1 MGAVSTPYTDTDNNP
16 APASRRTPIFAVLRS
31 RSYLLLWA
39 ALFAS
44 MLAGFFNYVA
54 VAWLTLQLTGSTLAV
69 GSVLAAAAVPQAV
82 LMLLGGAMSDRFTP
96 RTTMLA
102 AGIARGLVMAVVA
115 VLAVVHSVHLW
126 QLYVSAVLVGATSA
140 FFFPASTSMVPR
152 VVPRDQ
158 LEAGNAL
165 MNISRTAAIVL
176 GPAAA
181 GAVVAATGPG
191 PALAVD
197 AAGSILAGLLMLGLP
212 GNGFARRPH
221 TNPLADVR
229 DGLLTVWR
237 DVPLRAALIVIA
249 VLNFF
254 ALGPVEVGLPA
265 LAYQRFS
272 QGAVA
277 LGTTF
282 AAWGIGSALGSIAA
296 AVRPAP
302 RRFGW
307 DMVGI
312 VALIG
317 VGVAAT
323 GIATTLSVLL
333 AVMVA
338 IGVVEGA
345 GTTYL
350 ISWMQRRSDPSMQGR
365 VMSLAIFSSVGV
377 EPIALATAGALAAR
391 YLGLLFWASAA
402 AIEFTA
408 VAASL
413 SRSVRA
419 MSSLTAPST
428 QTPKQAVRG

>member
-1 MGAVSTPYTDTDNNP
+1 MSTPYADTDNISPGGSRP
-16 APASRRTPIFAVLRS
+16 APIHAVLRS
-31 RSYLLLWA
+31 RSYLLLWTA
-39 ALFAS
+39 MFAS
-44 MLAGFFNYVA
+44 LLAGFFNYVA
-54 VAWLTLQLTGSTLAV
+54 VAWLTLQLTGSSLAV
-69 GSVLAAAAVPQAV
+69 GSVLAAASVPQAV
-82 LMLLGGAMSDRFTP
+82 LMLMGGAMSDRLTP

-102 AGIARGLVMAVVA
+102 AGLARGLVMAVLA
-115 VLAVVHSVHLW
+115 VLTLAHSVQLW
-126 QLYVSAVLVGATSA
+126 QLYAGAVLVGATSA
-140 FFFPASTSMVPR
+140 FFYPAGTSMLPR
-152 VVPRDQ
+152 LVARDQ

-165 MNISRTAAIVL
+165 LNISRTAAIVL

-181 GAVVAATGPG
+181 GVVVAATGPG
-191 PALAVD
+191 SALAVD
-197 AAGSILAGLLMLGLP
+197 AGGSILAGLLMVPLP
-212 GNGFARRPH
+212 GGDGLSRRSQ

-229 DGLLTVWR
+229 DGLLAVWR
-237 DVPLRAALIVIA
+237 DVPLRAALLVVG

-282 AAWGIGSALGSIAA
+282 AAWGIGSALGSLAA
-296 AVRPAP
+296 AARPAP

-307 DMVGI
+307 GMVGI
-312 VALIG
+312 VALVG

-323 GIATTLSVLL
+323 GSAPTLPVLV

-338 IGVVEGA
+338 MGVLEGA

-377 EPIALATAGALAAR
+377 EPVALATAGALASR
-391 YLGLLFWASAA
+391 YLGVLFWAAAA

-408 VAASL
+408 LAASL
-413 SRSVRA
+413 SPSVRR
-419 MSSLTAPST
+419 MSTLTAPSA
-428 QTPKQAVRG
+428 QTPRQTLDG

>member
-1 MGAVSTPYTDTDNNP
+1 
-16 APASRRTPIFAVLRS
+16 
-31 RSYLLLWA
+31 
-39 ALFAS
+39 

-54 VAWLTLQLTGSTLAV
+54 VAWLTLQLTGSSLAV
-69 GSVLAAAAVPQAV
+69 GSVLAAASVPQAV
-82 LMLLGGAMSDRFTP
+82 LLLLGGAVSDRFTP
-96 RTTMLA
+96 RRTMLG
-102 AGIARGLVMAVVA
+102 AGLARGLVMAV
-115 VLAVVHSVHLW
+115 LAVVTLAHWVQLW
-126 QLYVSAVLVGATSA
+126 QLFVGAVLVGTTSA
-140 FFFPASTSMVPR
+140 FFYPAGTSMLPR
-152 VVPRDQ
+152 VVAPDQ

-165 MNISRTAAIVL
+165 LRISRTAAILL

-191 PALAVD
+191 AALAVD
-197 AAGSILAGLLMLGLP
+197 ATGSILAGLLMVLLP
-212 GNGFARRPH
+212 GGDGHSRRCQ

-229 DGLLTVWR
+229 DGLRTVWR
-237 DVPLRAALIVIA
+237 DVPLRAALLVIG

-282 AAWGIGSALGSIAA
+282 AAWGIGSAMGALGAA
-296 AVRPAP
+296 TRPAP

-307 DMVGI
+307 GMVGM
-312 VALIG
+312 VALVG

-323 GIATTLSVLL
+323 GIAPTLLVLL

-338 IGVVEGA
+338 MGVLEGA
-345 GTTYL
+345 GITYL
-350 ISWMQRRSDPSMQGR
+350 ISWMQRRAHPSMQGR
-365 VMSLAIFSSVGV
+365 VMSLAISSSVGP
-377 EPIALATAGALAAR
+377 EPLALATAGALASR

-408 VAASL
+408 LAASI
-413 SRSVRA
+413 SPAVRR
-419 MSSLTAPST
+419 MSTESAPLAE
-428 QTPKQAVRG
+428 TPKPAVHG

>member
-1 MGAVSTPYTDTDNNP
+1 
-16 APASRRTPIFAVLRS
+16 VLRS
-31 RSYLLLWA
+31 RSYLLLWT

-44 MLAGFFNYVA
+44 LLAGFFNYVA
-54 VAWLTLQLTGSTLAV
+54 VAWLTLQLTGSSLAV

-82 LMLLGGAMSDRFTP
+82 LMLLGGAISDRITP

-102 AGIARGLVMAVVA
+102 AGLARGLVMAA
-115 VLAVVHSVHLW
+115 LAALTLAHSVQLW
-126 QLYVSAVLVGATSA
+126 QLYAGGVLVGATSA
-140 FFFPASTSMVPR
+140 FFYPAGTSMLPRLVPG
-152 VVPRDQ
+152 DQ

-165 MNISRTAAIVL
+165 LNISRTAAIVL

-181 GAVVAATGPG
+181 GVMVAATGAG
-191 PALAVD
+191 SALAFD
-197 AAGSILAGLLMLGLP
+197 AAGSIAAGLLMLPLP
-212 GNGFARRPH
+212 GGDGLGRRSQS
-221 TNPLADVR
+221 NPLVDVR
-229 DGLLTVWR
+229 DGLLAVWR
-237 DVPLRAALIVIA
+237 DVPLRAVLLVVA

-277 LGTTF
+277 LGATF
-282 AAWGIGSALGSIAA
+282 AAWGIGSTLGSLAA
-296 AVRPAP
+296 AARPAP

-307 DMVGI
+307 GMVAM
-312 VALIG
+312 VALVG
-317 VGVAAT
+317 AGVAAT
-323 GIATTLSVLL
+323 GLAPTLPVLV

-338 IGVVEGA
+338 MGVIEGA

-377 EPIALATAGALAAR
+377 EPVALATAGALASR
-391 YLGLLFWASAA
+391 HLGLLFGAAAA

-408 VAASL
+408 LAAAL
-413 SRSVRA
+413 SPSVRR
-419 MSSLTAPST
+419 MTTPTTSSA
-428 QTPKQAVRG
+428 QTPREAIDG

>member
-1 MGAVSTPYTDTDNNP
+1 MSTPYTNTDNRP
-16 APASRRTPIFAVLRS
+16 AGGSRPVPIFAVLRS
-31 RSYLLLWA
+31 RSYRLLWT
-39 ALFAS
+39 ALFVS
-44 MLAGFFNYVA
+44 LLAGFFNYVA
-54 VAWLTLQLTGSTLAV
+54 VAWLTLQLTGSSLAV
-69 GSVLAAAAVPQAV
+69 GSVLAAAAVPQAL

-102 AGIARGLVMAVVA
+102 AGLARGLVMAV
-115 VLAVVHSVHLW
+115 LAALALTHSVQLW
-126 QLYVSAVLVGATSA
+126 QLYAGAVLVGATSA
-140 FFFPASTSMVPR
+140 FFYPAGTSMVPR
-152 VVPRDQ
+152 VVATDQ

-176 GPAAA
+176 GPAGA

-191 PALAVD
+191 AALAVD
-197 AAGSILAGLLMLGLP
+197 AAGSILAGLLMLLLP
-212 GNGFARRPH
+212 GGNGRARRPQ

-229 DGLLTVWR
+229 DGLVAVWR
-237 DVPLRAALIVIA
+237 DVPLRAALLVIG

-254 ALGPVEVGLPA
+254 ALGPVEVGLPV
-265 LAYQRFS
+265 LTYQRFS

-282 AAWGIGSALGSIAA
+282 AAWGTGSALGSIAA
-296 AVRPAP
+296 ATRPAP

-307 DMVGI
+307 GIVGI

-317 VGVAAT
+317 IGVAAT
-323 GIATTLSVLL
+323 GIAPTLPVLL

-338 IGVVEGA
+338 MGAVEGA

-377 EPIALATAGALAAR
+377 EPVALATAGALAAR

-413 SRSVRA
+413 SPSVRG
-419 MSSLTAPST
+419 MSSSTASSA
-428 QTPKQAVRG
+428 QTPIEAVHG

>member
-1 MGAVSTPYTDTDNNP
+1 MSTPYADADNKPASGSRP
-16 APASRRTPIFAVLRS
+16 APIYAVLRS

-44 MLAGFFNYVA
+44 LLAGFFNYVA
-54 VAWLTLQLTGSTLAV
+54 VAWLTLQLTGSSLAV

-102 AGIARGLVMAVVA
+102 AGLARGLVMAI
-115 VLAVVHSVHLW
+115 LAALTLTHSVQLW
-126 QLYVSAVLVGATSA
+126 QLYAGAVLVGATSA
-140 FFFPASTSMVPR
+140 FFYPAGTSMVPR
-152 VVPRDQ
+152 VVARDQ

-165 MNISRTAAIVL
+165 INISRTAAIVL

-181 GAVVAATGPG
+181 GAVVAASGPG
-191 PALAVD
+191 SALAVD
-197 AAGSILAGLLMLGLP
+197 AAGSILAGLLMLLLP
-212 GNGFARRPH
+212 GGDGRSRRPQ
-221 TNPLADVR
+221 TSPLADVR
-229 DGLLTVWR
+229 DGLVAVWR
-237 DVPLRAALIVIA
+237 DVPLRAALLVIGF
-249 VLNFF
+249 LNFF
-254 ALGPVEVGLPA
+254 ALGPVEVGLPV
-265 LAYQRFS
+265 LTYQRFS

-296 AVRPAP
+296 AARPAP

-307 DMVGI
+307 GIVGI

-317 VGVAAT
+317 IGVAAT
-323 GIATTLSVLL
+323 GIAPTLPVLL

-338 IGVVEGA
+338 MGAVEGA

-377 EPIALATAGALAAR
+377 EPIALATAGVLASR

-408 VAASL
+408 LAASL
-413 SRSVRA
+413 SPSVRR
-419 MSSLTAPST
+419 MSTPSASSA
-428 QTPKQAVRG
+428 QTPKQAAHG

>member
-1 MGAVSTPYTDTDNNP
+1 MIHGMSTPYTDTASTGGSRP
-16 APASRRTPIFAVLRS
+16 APLYAVLRS

-44 MLAGFFNYVA
+44 LLAGFFNYVA
-54 VAWLTLQLTGSTLAV
+54 VAWLTLQLTGSSLAV

-102 AGIARGLVMAVVA
+102 AGLARGLVMAI
-115 VLAVVHSVHLW
+115 LAALTVTHSVQLW
-126 QLYVSAVLVGATSA
+126 QIYAAAVLVGATSA
-140 FFFPASTSMVPR
+140 FFYPAGTSMVPR
-152 VVPRDQ
+152 VVARDQ

-176 GPAAA
+176 GPAGA
-181 GAVVAATGPG
+181 GAVVAAAGPG
-191 PALAVD
+191 SALAVD
-197 AAGSILAGLLMLGLP
+197 AAGSILAGLLMLLLP
-212 GNGFARRPH
+212 GGDGGARRPQ

-229 DGLLTVWR
+229 DGLLAVWR
-237 DVPLRAALIVIA
+237 DVPLRAALLVIG

-254 ALGPVEVGLPA
+254 ALGPVEVGLPV
-265 LAYQRFS
+265 LTYQRFS

-277 LGTTF
+277 LGTTL

-296 AVRPAP
+296 AARPAP

-307 DMVGI
+307 GIVGI
-312 VALIG
+312 VALSGI
-317 VGVAAT
+317 GVAAT
-323 GIATTLSVLL
+323 GIAPTLPVLL

-338 IGVVEGA
+338 MGAVEGA

-350 ISWMQRRSDPSMQGR
+350 TSWMQRRSDPSMQGR

-377 EPIALATAGALAAR
+377 EPVALATAGALAAR

-413 SRSVRA
+413 SPSVRR
-419 MSSLTAPST
+419 MSSTTASSE
-428 QTPKQAVRG
+428 QTPMEAAHR

>member
-1 MGAVSTPYTDTDNNP
+1 MSTPYADADNVRTSSRP
-16 APASRRTPIFAVLRS
+16 APLGAVIRS
-31 RSYLLLWA
+31 RSYLLLWT

-44 MLAGFFNYVA
+44 LLAGFFNYVA
-54 VAWLTLQLTGSTLAV
+54 VAWLTLQLTGSSLAV
-69 GSVLAAAAVPQAV
+69 GSVLAAASVPQAV

-96 RTTMLA
+96 RTTMVA
-102 AGIARGLVMAVVA
+102 AGLARGLVMAV
-115 VLAVVHSVHLW
+115 LAALTLAHSLQLW
-126 QLYVSAVLVGATSA
+126 QLFAGAVLVGATSA
-140 FFFPASTSMVPR
+140 FFYPAGTSMLPR
-152 VVPRDQ
+152 LVAPGQ

-165 MNISRTAAIVL
+165 LNISRTAAIVL

-181 GAVVAATGPG
+181 GVVVAATGPG
-191 PALAVD
+191 WALAVD
-197 AAGSILAGLLMLGLP
+197 AAGSILAGLLMVLLP
-212 GNGFARRPH
+212 GGDGHSGRTQ

-229 DGLLTVWR
+229 DGLLAVWR
-237 DVPLRAALIVIA
+237 DVPLRAALLVIG

-282 AAWGIGSALGSIAA
+282 AAWGIGSALGSLAA
-296 AVRPAP
+296 AARPAP

-307 DMVGI
+307 GMVGI
-312 VALIG
+312 VALLG

-323 GIATTLSVLL
+323 GIAPTLPVLL

-338 IGVVEGA
+338 MGVVEGA

-377 EPIALATAGALAAR
+377 EPLALATAGALGSR
-391 YLGLLFWASAA
+391 YLSLLFWASAA

-408 VAASL
+408 LAAAL
-413 SRSVRA
+413 NPSVRR
-419 MSSLTAPST
+419 MSTPTAPSA
-428 QTPKQAVRG
+428 QTTKQAVHG